1 MGLDAPFESH
11 PMATFMRNL
20 GLSFADVG
28 FTKLN
33 VFFGP
38 MVGVAHMT
46 VVTWCK
52 SEMSLAAVN
61 QMPGASASLDVC
73 DRWIVASPCPPCL

>member
-1 MGLDAPFESH
+1 
-11 PMATFMRNL
+11 MATFLRNL

-61 QMPGASASLDVC
+61 QMPGASGQSLNFC
-73 DRWIVASPCPPCL
+73 DCWVVASPCPPCL